1 MELESLS
8 KKILTGRSLR
18 ILSILYD
25 KSKSVNI
32 FTVRMKQSELAEELG
47 ITRQALNVHLR
58 KLRDRGYIRTG
69 RGFIDLTE
77 SGTEALGLS
86 SKLNFLFVKVLPV
99 RRADVYKR
107 VCELPVRRVFRVTG
121 DMDLIVAVDGD
132 KLDSVL
138 DEVSRLEGVED
149 TRSYITIEVLK

>member
-1 MELESLS
+1 LASLS
-8 KKILTGRSLR
+8 KKILSGRPLR

-25 KSKSVNI
+25 KSRSVNI
-32 FTVRMKQSELAEELG
+32 FTIRMKQSELAEELG

-77 SGTEALGLS
+77 MGTEALGLS

-138 DEVSRLEGVED
+138 DEISRLDGVED

>member
-1 MELESLS
+1 MASLS
-8 KKILTGRSLR
+8 KKILSGRPLR

-25 KSKSVNI
+25 KSRSVNI
-32 FTVRMKQSELAEELG
+32 FTVRMKQSELAQELG

-77 SGTEALGLS
+77 RGTEALGLS

-121 DMDLIVAVDGD
+121 DKMGYHCSRSGSGYTDPLHRHVDWMDHGNDAAAN
-132 KLDSVL
+132 
-138 DEVSRLEGVED
+138 D
-149 TRSYITIEVLK
+149 T

>member
-1 MELESLS
+1 VELESLS